1 VFYGPGMEIGIFTQ
15 TDDIDD
21 LVRQAKQIAEE
32 GFSTMSLPQI
42 FGIDA
47 ITALGVVAREVPD
60 LKFATAVIPT
70 YPRHPGMLAA
80 QAKTL
85 SHISGGRFTLGI
97 GLSHQMV
104 IEGMFGMSF
113 DKPVRHMREYLDV
126 LLPLLANEPVSA
138 EGETLTFRGGLSFN
152 APPTPVVIAA
162 LGPAMLKL
170 CGARADGTSTWM
182 TGPNTIRDHVAP
194 TIRAAADDA
203 GRPTPQIITSVPVC
217 VTGDPAPALERAASQ
232 FEIYG
237 ALPSYRAMMDR
248 EGVGGPA
255 DIALVGSQDEVVDRL
270 HAFFEAGSTLV
281 NGVVF
286 GTPDEQA
293 ETRQVLALAN
303 RG

>member
-1 VFYGPGMEIGIFTQ
+1 MDIGIFTQ

-21 LVRQAKQIAEE
+21 LVRQAKQIAAD

-42 FGIDA
+42 FGVDA

-97 GLSHQMV
+97 GLSHQLV

-113 DKPVRHMREYLDV
+113 EKPVRHMREYLDA

-152 APPTPVVIAA
+152 APATPVVIAA

-170 CGARADGTSTWM
+170 CGTRADGTSTWM

-194 TIRAAADDA
+194 TIREAAEAA
-203 GRPTPQIITSVPVC
+203 GRPEPQIIASVPVC
-217 VTGDPAPALERAASQ
+217 VTADTGPALERAATQ

-237 ALPSYRAMMDR
+237 GLPSYRAMMDR
-248 EGVGGPA
+248 EGVAGPA
-255 DIALVGSQDEVVDRL
+255 DIALIGSQSEVIERL
-270 HAFFEAGSTLV
+270 QGFFDAGSTLV
-281 NGVVF
+281 NGVMF

-293 ETRQVLALAN
+293 ATREALVLAN
-303 RG
+303 QG